1 MNDND
6 IDCAGESGRVNLVV
20 VMIWSADGTDG
31 SSQIVHGK
39 KTRVFGSRQF
49 IVLRYS
55 ISALRYPLHAQTADH
70 TAADFQS
77 YCLLKSYFTHQHTGM
92 LRSLK
97 KKKIESV
104 IRTTRTFVLLT
115 ILFHPAQQVLVKRS
129 VTIIDFITHT
139 TYQCMGL
146 GASSQPSLLLLLQI

>member
-1 MNDND
+1 MNDNN
-6 IDCAGESGRVNLVV
+6 IDCASESGRVNLVV

-31 SSQIVHGK
+31 ASQIVHDK

-55 ISALRYPLHAQTADH
+55 ISVLRHPLHAQTADH
-70 TAADFQS
+70 IAADFQS

-97 KKKIESV
+97 KNRVSHPNYTDP
-104 IRTTRTFVLLT
+104 RATHHFV
-115 ILFHPAQQVLVKRS
+115 PPGAA
-129 VTIIDFITHT
+129 
-139 TYQCMGL
+139 
-146 GASSQPSLLLLLQI
+146 GASETLSNNH